1 MKREWIDEAHKQLA
15 IRTSDEAADYY
26 DHLFCVTD
34 EPGYLIEAR
43 EHRACIQLVRSAEG
57 VDQTL
62 SRDMAAVFRRDQTHY
77 KNLTRRKPDWP
88 SSWHRK

>member
-43 EHRACIQLVRSAEG
+43 EHRACIQLV
-57 VDQTL
+57 
-62 SRDMAAVFRRDQTHY
+62 
-77 KNLTRRKPDWP
+77 
-88 SSWHRK
+88 